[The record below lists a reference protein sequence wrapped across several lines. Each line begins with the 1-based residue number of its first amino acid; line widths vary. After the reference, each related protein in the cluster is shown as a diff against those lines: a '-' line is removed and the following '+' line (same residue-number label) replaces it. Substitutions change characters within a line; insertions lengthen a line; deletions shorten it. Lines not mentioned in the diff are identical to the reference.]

1 MAPRRGA
8 GTASVALVAAL
19 AAACAGAPSKPGAG
33 AKASVCPSG
42 PTFANGAD
50 RATLWVRNSSEYRA
64 SIETVYRAALE
75 SLKRGLADPRWTAE
89 PTQAGGLS
97 GLPPAVVM
105 DLDETVLD
113 NSEAE
118 VQLLLQ
124 GTCFEAFPASWD
136 AWVAERHAPAV
147 PGAVEFVQAARALRD
162 PVGRAVRVFFIT
174 NRECGRRPG
183 NDDPCPQKADTAANL
198 AALGLATA
206 DDELLVRGER
216 PDWGGEKLSRR
227 ALVAAANRIVLNVG
241 DDLADFL
248 PDVRR
253 QGVAERDRARCARD
267 DYWGTRWFLLP
278 NPIYG
283 SWLVANGD
291 DLTQALAAEPAV
303 FHACPKGN

>member
-1 MAPRRGA
+1 MAVRRGA
-8 GTASVALVAAL
+8 GPASAALVAAL
-19 AAACAGAPSKPGAG
+19 AAACAGAPAKPDAG
-33 AKASVCPSG
+33 ADASPCPSG

-64 SIETVYRAALE
+64 SLETLYRAALE

-89 PTQAGGLS
+89 PTQAGDLT

-118 VQLLLQ
+118 VQLLLR

-136 AWVAERHAPAV
+136 AWVAERRAPAV
-147 PGAVEFVQAARALRD
+147 PGAVEFVQAARALAD
-162 PVGRAVRVFFIT
+162 PAGRAVRVFIIT
-174 NRECGRRPG
+174 NRACGKRPG
-183 NDDPCPQKADTAANL
+183 EDDPCPQKADTAANL
-198 AALGLATA
+198 AALGLAIA

-216 PDWGGEKLSRR
+216 AGWGGEKLSRR
-227 ALVAAANRIVLNVG
+227 LAVAATHRIVLNVG

-267 DYWGTRWFLLP
+267 GYWGTRWFMLP

-283 SWLVANGD
+283 SWLVANGG

-303 FHACPKGN
+303 FPTCPN